1 MAECTFSCPN
11 CHKQAA
17 VQTYGGMSDIYSL
30 NCTKCPTCVHI
41 DLYDPT
47 FSSLYMR
54 FGDYT
59 EGLDRKLES
68 MLRPCECGGTFTA
81 HAPYRCPN
89 CLSAFTREDVIKL
102 IDRRVGNPVMSK
114 AVRAAD
120 YWKKRKDKPTWV
132 DSLVRK
138 MRIAQF
144 ILTQLAMVLRA
155 LVGRK

>member
-54 FGDYT
+54 LGGYT
-59 EGLDRKLES
+59 EGLNRKLE
-68 MLRPCECGGTFTA
+68 MILKPCECGGTFSA
-81 HAPYRCPN
+81 QAPYRCPH
-89 CLSAFTREDVIKL
+89 CLAPFSRGEVVEFINDPH
-102 IDRRVGNPVMSK
+102 VGRPVMSRS
-114 AVRAAD
+114 VHAAD
-120 YWKKRKDKPTWV
+120 YWEKRKDKLSWF
-132 DSLVRK
+132 DLLVTKVRVGQ
-138 MRIAQF
+138 MVLAHW
-144 ILTQLAMVLRA
+144 AMVLRS
-155 LVGRK
+155 LRK